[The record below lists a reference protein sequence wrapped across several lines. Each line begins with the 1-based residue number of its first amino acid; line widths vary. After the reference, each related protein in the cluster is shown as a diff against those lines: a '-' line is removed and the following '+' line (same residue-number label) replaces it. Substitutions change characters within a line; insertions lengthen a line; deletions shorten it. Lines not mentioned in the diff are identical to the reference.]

1 MFNASERTV
10 LSCRE
15 NWEQDVSLN
24 HSCSSRDR
32 RRRRQIL
39 ARDRNL
45 YCVKIWPTRA
55 FYTTLGALKMPGSAP
70 RLTTLFARMRHG
82 DADAVNGIMSVL
94 YAELHQLAARHMR
107 GEARQHTLQ
116 PMALVNEAY
125 LRLVRGPDVVKDR
138 QHFFA
143 LAAQAMRRVLV
154 DHARQKRS
162 RKRGGGLER
171 VTLDIV
177 PGGEPYNV
185 DVLALDEA
193 LTALSKLDER
203 ASRVVEL
210 RFFGGH
216 TDKEVCE
223 ILGEKLPT
231 VRRDWVFARSWLK
244 TRFQATARE

>member
-1 MFNASERTV
+1 MTA
-10 LSCRE
+10 
-15 NWEQDVSLN
+15 
-24 HSCSSRDR
+24 
-32 RRRRQIL
+32 
-39 ARDRNL
+39 
-45 YCVKIWPTRA
+45 
-55 FYTTLGALKMPGSAP
+55 
-70 RLTTLFARMRHG
+70 LFARMRHG
-82 DADAVNGIMSVL
+82 DGEAVNGVMSAL
-94 YAELHQLAARHMR
+94 YGELRRLAARHMR

-116 PMALVNEAY
+116 PTALVNEAY
-125 LRLVRGPDVVKDR
+125 LRLMHGPDTVHNR
-138 QHFFA
+138 QHFLA
-143 LAAQAMRRVLV
+143 LAALAMRRVLV

-171 VTLDIV
+171 VTLEFV

-193 LTALSKLDER
+193 LTALAKLDER

-244 TRFQATARE
+244 TRFQAISNG